1 MRNRMPIFLACMSLT
16 VTSATGAELRFA
28 NVFGDHMVLQQAKP
42 LTVWGWAEPGADVTV
57 TLTESEQD
65 AIAAVGA
72 EALRREPAA
81 NSNEPTV
88 RIDYV
93 QQGAP
98 GFATSTR
105 QAAAG
110 PDGRWSVAFEP
121 LAASFRPKYLCAS
134 DGRKK
139 IALRDVLVGEVWVTA
154 GQSNMAWS
162 GDKTGWID
170 KEGLLPTGV
179 RYAHTGRNSN
189 YKPLADLPERVA
201 WLPCVEEHAKKLP
214 TIPYLFGKYLHGKLQ
229 VPVGIINAS
238 SGGAEGNYWC
248 SLEAMHAIDFWAV
261 KQMMAVHN
269 AAVAAWED
277 VASRKS
283 ILKAY
288 EDRYAV
294 EHAEW
299 EKAAAAARAARKRPP
314 AEPKH
319 KPPGDPQSPHKISYL
334 YNGRIVPIGP
344 LAVRGVLYLQGEQ
357 QVLTW
362 CVTRYRYVFPR
373 VISSFRAAFGDEQL
387 PFGIITLQGAGHNK
401 MPMTELGSVNRT
413 AIVREIHYKTHLETP
428 HTGFVPAHDVGR
440 GLHPNWKR
448 PLAERAVHWALR
460 DVYRTVPDRSYRLD
474 RVEFDAGRA
483 LVYVVQRGER
493 RKRTKGG
500 WETETVEQPVNFAT
514 WSGNDSQYLGGF
526 LIADADRRWYPA
538 KVLPDKDRKALEVWS
553 DLVAEPVALRY
564 GWASYPVAN
573 IGPWENPLPP
583 FRTDDWPLL
592 EIFNITPEHK
602 QRARSAWY
610 KSLDGRYADMLDRVI
625 RQGRFESARS
635 EWLLYC
641 DATGILRSKAD
652 RIAAILD
659 EIDPGLYRDD
669 RLKRLDYTDWTI
681 RRCNEARVRKA
692 SRVPDQMAELV
703 KDKWLSEATEKLR
716 KAVSEFRKAVG
727 QLNQ

>member
-1 MRNRMPIFLACMSLT
+1 
-16 VTSATGAELRFA
+16 
-28 NVFGDHMVLQQAKP
+28 
-42 LTVWGWAEPGADVTV
+42 
-57 TLTESEQD
+57 
-65 AIAAVGA
+65 VGA
-72 EALRREPAA
+72 EVLRREPAA
-81 NSNEPTV
+81 EEDTPTV

-98 GFATSTR
+98 AFVTSTR
-105 QAAAG
+105 RAAAG
-110 PDGRWSVAFEP
+110 TDGRWSAVFEP
-121 LAASFRPKYLCAS
+121 LAASFRPKFLCAS
-134 DGRKK
+134 DGRGN
-139 IALRDVLVGEVWVTA
+139 IALKDVLVGEVWVTA

-179 RYAHTGRNSN
+179 RYAHTGRQSS
-189 YKPLADLPERVA
+189 YKPLVDLPTRVE
-201 WLPCVEEHAKKLP
+201 WLPCVEEHARKLS
-214 TIPYLFGKYLHGKLQ
+214 TIPYLFGNYLHGKLS

-248 SLEAMHAIDFWAV
+248 SLDAMHAIDCWTV
-261 KQMMAVHN
+261 KRMMSVHDE
-269 AAVAAWED
+269 AVAAWED
-277 VASRKS
+277 AASRER

-288 EDRYAV
+288 EDKYAA
-294 EHAEW
+294 ERAEW
-299 EKAAAAARAARKRPP
+299 EKAAAAAKAERKRPP
-314 AEPKH
+314 AEPGH
-319 KPPGDPQSPHKISYL
+319 RPPAGPQSPHKVSYL

-344 LAVRGVLYLQGEQ
+344 LAVRGALYLQGEQ

-373 VISSFRAAFGDEQL
+373 IVSSFRAAFGDEEL

-401 MPMTELGSVNRT
+401 MPVMELGSVNRT

-428 HTGFVPAHDVGR
+428 RTGFVPAHDVGR

-460 DVYRTVPDRSYRLD
+460 DVYKTVPDRSYRLD
-474 RVEFDAGRA
+474 RVEFEAGRA
-483 LVYVVQRGER
+483 FVYIVQRGER
-493 RKRTKGG
+493 RKRTKDG
-500 WETETVEQPVNFAT
+500 WQTEVVEQPARLAT

-526 LIADADRRWYPA
+526 LIAGSDKRWYPA
-538 KVLPDKDRKALEVWS
+538 KVLPDRERKALEVWS

-583 FRTDDWPLL
+583 FRTDDWPLP
-592 EIFNITPEHK
+592 EIVNVTPEHK

-610 KSLDGRYADMLDRVI
+610 KALDGRYADMLDRVI
-625 RQGRFESARS
+625 RQGRFESVRS

-669 RLKRLDYTDWTI
+669 RLKRLDYADWTI

-692 SRVPDQMAELV
+692 AGVPDQMADLV
-703 KDKWLSEATEKLR
+703 DNERLR
-716 KAVSEFRKAVG
+716 GAMERLRRSTSEFREAVAQFG
-727 QLNQ
+727 R